1 MKHLQKNQFQV
12 LSDLAVSELIEQFH
26 KSDGNLGQFLM
37 NMLTAQCLLCGA
49 DSGAILRMERES
61 NVQVLALYPRLEK
74 KSVLKQQGKTT
85 ITQNN
90 TTPEW
95 LTRSVGFGREA
106 LSANAVILKP
116 LASTGDNSNSVKKSV
131 KTHVLMIPLTIADI
145 GKTVAAFL
153 FTANKKT
160 DIEAFS
166 QRLQLSVGLFDYSQ
180 SRPVQVNWQ
189 QSCQRLQ
196 QAMETLSAV
205 NQQKKFKSAAMSF
218 CNEVASQ
225 WKCERVSI
233 GFLKGRYVQ
242 LKAMSH
248 TEDFSRKMKVVQDIE
263 SVMEE
268 CLDQDLEILSP
279 APKDSAYIN
288 RTAEKLSSRYGP
300 LVIMSL
306 PLRRDGKTVAVVTL
320 ERPADKIFNLDEIE
334 TVRLACEL
342 CTARLGS
349 LYEYDR
355 WIGAT
360 IATKSRNSAATI
372 LGPKHTWIKL
382 TAILCC
388 AAIIFLILGKGQF
401 RAEAPFALETT
412 YQQVVPAPFDGYLKT
427 VEVEVGDTIEENTTI
442 LACLDTA
449 ELRLNLATEKAEKAR
464 YQKEAAAAMRDGEI
478 AYRQIAEANA
488 DKVQAQ
494 IELLEYEIS
503 RANILSPIRG
513 VVVKGDLKRKI
524 GAPVKMGDV
533 LFEVCPLESLRAQLL
548 VSEDQILDI
557 KVGQEGQ
564 LATASDPGRRINFV
578 VERINPV
585 AEVVNQRNVF
595 KVRVKLLETYQW
607 MRPGMEGVAKISIGK
622 RRYVWIWSRKIVNW
636 IRMKLWL

>member
-1 MKHLQKNQFQV
+1 VKHLQKNQFQV
-12 LSDLAVSELIEQFH
+12 LSDIAITELIEQFH

-61 NVQVLALYPRLEK
+61 SVQVLALYPRLEK
-74 KSVLKQQGKTT
+74 KSVLRQQGKTT

-106 LSANAVILKP
+106 LSANTVILKP
-116 LASTGDNSNSVKKSV
+116 LAPIGDETESDKKPA

-153 FTANKKT
+153 ITANKKT
-160 DIEAFS
+160 DIEVFS

-180 SRPVQVNWQ
+180 SRPVQQNWQ
-189 QSCQRLQ
+189 QSCQRLK

-205 NQQKKFKSAAMSF
+205 NQQKKFTSAAMAF

-225 WKCERVSI
+225 WQCERLSI

-268 CLDQDLEILSP
+268 CLDQDIEILSP

-288 RTAEKLSSRYGP
+288 RAAEKLSNRYGP
-300 LVIMSL
+300 LAIMSL
-306 PLRRDGKTVAVVTL
+306 PLRQDGKTIAVVTL
-320 ERPADKIFNLDEIE
+320 ERPADKIFSIDEIE

-342 CTARLGS
+342 CTARLGN

-360 IATKSRNSAATI
+360 IAVKSRNFAASF

-388 AAIIFLILGKGQF
+388 AAILFLIFGKGRF
-401 RAEAPFALETT
+401 RAEAPFVLEAT

-427 VEVEVGDTIEENTTI
+427 VEVEVGDTIEENTTT

-449 ELRLNLATEKAEKAR
+449 ELRLNLATAKAEKAR
-464 YQKEAAAAMRDGEI
+464 YQKEASAAMRDGEI

-494 IELLEYEIS
+494 IELLEYEIG
-503 RANILSPIRG
+503 RADILSPISG
-513 VVVKGDLKRKI
+513 IVVKGDLKRRV

-557 KVGQEGQ
+557 KVGQQGL
-564 LATASDPGRRINFV
+564 LATASDPGQRIKFV

-595 KVRVKLLETYQW
+595 KVRVKLIETYQW
-607 MRPGMEGVAKISIGK
+607 MRPGMEGVAKISIGE
-622 RRYVWIWSRKIVNW
+622 RRYAWIWSRKIVNW